1 VGEAK
6 RRRAAK
12 GGFDDAANALK
23 TRFKALGIDISRPG
37 FYDDPAFLAEERRDQ
52 RFLESYTRWVLS
64 RPRSSAEDAR
74 VREVVPRL
82 AEIILARL
90 ERHRWFG
97 ACFAVTAMLSRML
110 DRMGIWNCA
119 FSGSVSIKHGS
130 GEEAESRYFAIVD
143 EQEGSH
149 TATGHQW
156 LAVPP
161 FERQKSCF
169 NRAR

>member
-1 VGEAK
+1 VVWG
-6 RRRAAK
+6 
-12 GGFDDAANALK
+12 
-23 TRFKALGIDISRPG
+23 
-37 FYDDPAFLAEERRDQ
+37 
-52 RFLESYTRWVLS
+52 VLCGN
-64 RPRSSAEDAR
+64 RQ
-74 VREVVPRL
+74 
-82 AEIILARL
+82 
-90 ERHRWFG
+90 
-97 ACFAVTAMLSRML
+97 LSRML

-161 FERQKSCF
+161 FDVVDATLRYQRWG
-169 NRAR
+169 NGWVPAARTAARAC